1 MVEKGYS
8 SHKKIIRKVF
18 KEKLGARFIEECSET
33 GSGLLKEKSRKGRIK
48 GTPVWFVYAG

>member
-48 GTPVWFVYAG
+48 GTPVWFV